1 MILQANTIKELETQ
15 IKETN
20 PRFIQLVN
28 SQGTTFTVWN
38 RSAQDRDEKAKE
50 IIKILQ
56 SNNTPED
63 VYFID
68 ARMTRQKPNM
78 NFKFIKGNPAQAAQE
93 PAAPMFANSAPNNKE
108 AQDIISNKELLE
120 LRVENEALKMKLE
133 NLQSIIDDYEA
144 EADSLDDAPPPPP
157 SNAWKELAETLM
169 PALDAVVGTW
179 KQSVET
185 KQMELAMKYQQAQE
199 RTPAP
204 QVIQAPQML
213 TLEQLE
219 AVKQSAPNDF
229 YAWYAEP
236 QNREYY
242 ENLKAS

>member
-38 RSAQDRDEKAKE
+38 RSAQDRDIKAKE

-78 NFKFIKGNPAQAAQE
+78 NFKFIKGNPAQTAQE
-93 PAAPMFANSAPNNKE
+93 PTAPIFANSAPINKD

-120 LRVENEALKMKLE
+120 LRVENEALKMK
-133 NLQSIIDDYEA
+133 
-144 EADSLDDAPPPPP
+144 
-157 SNAWKELAETLM
+157 
-169 PALDAVVGTW
+169 
-179 KQSVET
+179 
-185 KQMELAMKYQQAQE
+185 
-199 RTPAP
+199 
-204 QVIQAPQML
+204 
-213 TLEQLE
+213 
-219 AVKQSAPNDF
+219 
-229 YAWYAEP
+229 
-236 QNREYY
+236 
-242 ENLKAS
+242 

>member
-68 ARMTRQKPNM
+68 ARMTRQ
-78 NFKFIKGNPAQAAQE
+78 I
-93 PAAPMFANSAPNNKE
+93 
-108 AQDIISNKELLE
+108 
-120 LRVENEALKMKLE
+120 LRL
-133 NLQSIIDDYEA
+133 
-144 EADSLDDAPPPPP
+144 
-157 SNAWKELAETLM
+157 
-169 PALDAVVGTW
+169 
-179 KQSVET
+179 
-185 KQMELAMKYQQAQE
+185 
-199 RTPAP
+199 R
-204 QVIQAPQML
+204 
-213 TLEQLE
+213 
-219 AVKQSAPNDF
+219 
-229 YAWYAEP
+229 
-236 QNREYY
+236 
-242 ENLKAS
+242 